1 MHRDFD
7 QTTIA
12 AINAL
17 GRQFSDATILMHEAI
32 ARSVGLSG
40 TDHKYLGILLQRGEM
55 TAGELSQ
62 ATGLTTGA
70 ITGVVDRLEKTGL
83 VSRQFDPRD
92 RRKVLL
98 VPDREK
104 AGQLLGGVFTDLQ
117 SRVLQLLSQFD
128 DQALQVIEKYLA
140 AAIAMMHETTHHL
153 NQSANNAKNP

>member
-1 MHRDFD
+1 MSKEFD
-7 QTTIA
+7 QNTIA
-12 AINAL
+12 SINAL

-32 ARSVGLSG
+32 ARSVDLSG
-40 TDHKYLGILLQRGEM
+40 TDHKYLSILLQRGEM
-55 TAGELSQ
+55 TAGELAQ

-83 VSRQFDPRD
+83 VSRQFDPKD

-104 AGQLLGGVFTDLQ
+104 AGQLLGGVFADLQ

-128 DQALQVIEKYLA
+128 GQALQTIEKYLA
-140 AAIAMMHETTHHL
+140 AAIAMMQETTHHL
-153 NQSANNAKNP
+153 NQQANKAGNV

>member
-1 MHRDFD
+1 MSSTFNP
-7 QTTIA
+7 TTIA
-12 AINAL
+12 AINSL

-32 ARSVGLSG
+32 ARSAGLSG
-40 TDHKYLGILLQRGEM
+40 TDHKYLSILIQRGEM
-55 TAGELSQ
+55 TAGELAQ

-83 VSRQFDPRD
+83 VSRQFDPKD

-98 VPDREK
+98 VPDRDK

-128 DQALQVIEKYLA
+128 EEALQVIEKYLA
-140 AAIAMMHETTHHL
+140 AAVAMMQETTHHL
-153 NQSANNAKNP
+153 NQQANKTGNA

>member
-1 MHRDFD
+1 MSKEFD

-12 AINAL
+12 SINAL

-55 TAGELSQ
+55 TAGELAQ

-70 ITGVVDRLEKTGL
+70 VTGVVDRLEKTGL

-98 VPDREK
+98 VPDRER
-104 AGQLLGGVFTDLQ
+104 AGQLLGGVFTGLQ
-117 SRVLQLLSQFD
+117 SRVRQLLSQFD
-128 DQALQVIEKYLA
+128 DEALRIIEKYLA
-140 AAIAMMHETTHHL
+140 AAVVMMQETTHHL
-153 NQSANNAKNP
+153 NQGANKAENP